1 MGRRTEGGRGMKYEV
16 VEIEEKRVRGLKVF
30 VGRELYETD
39 GIADLW
45 MELVQRIDLK
55 SMGDSY
61 GIMRNF
67 DIEHFE
73 FDYMAG
79 IEEGIIGD
87 CADIVEWVIPGGRYA
102 RFSQRGPMTRES
114 IAKLYDDSFKTIFA
128 EGLMDSTRG
137 INSFELYS
145 KNYIV
150 LGDSE
155 STHHL
160 LIPVGKK

>member
-1 MGRRTEGGRGMKYEV
+1 MNYEV
-16 VEIEEKRVRGLKVF
+16 VDIEEKRVKGLEVF
-30 VGRELYETD
+30 VGRELYEAD

-45 MELVQRIDLK
+45 MELIQRMDLNF
-55 SMGDSY
+55 MDYSY

-79 IEEGIIGD
+79 VEEGCIGD
-87 CADIVEWVIPGGRYA
+87 PQDVVEWVIPGGKYA
-102 RFSQRGPMTRES
+102 RFSRRGPMTRES
-114 IAKLYDDSFKTIFA
+114 IAKLYDESFKTIFA
-128 EGLMDSTRG
+128 EGLMDAGRG

-145 KNYIV
+145 KDYIV

-155 STHHL
+155 SIHYL
-160 LIPVGKK
+160 LIPVTG